1 MYFRTS
7 SKQKRRLKIPSL
19 RNKKTTKINTK
30 IQQVEEEL
38 TRRHSSHALV
48 TMKSLGQISKKK
60 KKEAEAKASVLSLRK
75 TAKKKKR
82 AINLRFIVTTV
93 VRLTMLARAMK
104 RKQELH

>member
-1 MYFRTS
+1 M
-7 SKQKRRLKIPSL
+7 
-19 RNKKTTKINTK
+19 INEK

-48 TMKSLGQISKKK
+48 TMKSLGQISEKKK
-60 KKEAEAKASVLSLRK
+60 KGGGGKSECIEFKKKNS
-75 TAKKKKR
+75 KKKKR